1 MLLVILEELNLSTCI
16 VWGGWFDIFLNNLLG
31 DDSPILTHIVLNGL
45 KTQQLELVASL
56 VTRYKEIYV
65 NWNVVSVG
73 PHEQFMSTWRILT
86 LIYNPFRPFGRG
98 PTTLLRGLTITM
110 VVDHLQVLG

>member
-73 PHEQFMSTWRILT
+73 PHEQFMSTGGSSPSFITHLGH
-86 LIYNPFRPFGRG
+86 LEGSHNPTEG
-98 PTTLLRGLTITM
+98 TY
-110 VVDHLQVLG
+110 DHHGC